1 VSLPVPAGGDLVG
14 WLQTVAVCRL
24 VEVPRPPVDAEPG
37 AGRLQRDAAVVSAY
51 HGAVA
56 GGGVPLLAGWCRRRG
71 DGPVD
76 VLLGGAV
83 LDRLGDAEASLGLPP
98 GGRGTP
104 RAPGAGFAEFSALA
118 LGRPRYPGVTPRWPT
133 LGDLQRTAETM
144 VDEVGYGPEV
154 AANVRGFIRVR
165 LASLRLGTPGR
176 FFDGGHTLDM
186 EALLGR
192 NVVLEID
199 DVGDRDD

>member
-14 WLQTVAVCRL
+14 WLQAVAVCRL

-37 AGRLQRDAAVVSAY
+37 AGRLQRDAAVVSGY

-56 GGGVPLLAGWCRRRG
+56 GDGVPLLAGWCRRRG

-83 LDRLGDAEASLGLPP
+83 LDRPGDAEAPLGLPP

-104 RAPGAGFAEFSALA
+104 RAPGAGFAAFSALA
-118 LGRPRYPGVTPRWPT
+118 LGRPRYPGVTPRWLT
-133 LGDLQRTAETM
+133 LVDLQRTAEAV
-144 VDEVGYGPEV
+144 VDEVRYGPEV
-154 AANVRGFIRVR
+154 AANVRGFVLGPPRESAAGDAGPV
-165 LASLRLGTPGR
+165 LRRRPHPR
-176 FFDGGHTLDM
+176 HGGAARA
-186 EALLGR
+186 ERG
-192 NVVLEID
+192 
-199 DVGDRDD
+199 VGDRRRRRP